1 MVLTLLRETLATIRE
16 DVRTARTKD
25 PAATGKLTVALLYS
39 GVHAVWGY
47 RIAHTLWNRGFRFSA
62 RFLSQLVR
70 FLTGVEIHPAAEIGR
85 RLFIDHG
92 AGVVI
97 GETAE
102 IGDDVL
108 LYHGVTLGGD
118 SMRREKRHT
127 TLESGVTI
135 GANATLI
142 GDITVG
148 ETATVGAGSVAVD
161 DVRTNATVVGVP
173 AEPLD
178 DDDPVRTKRLRTEL
192 EG

>member
-1 MVLTLLRETLATIRE
+1 
-16 DVRTARTKD
+16 
-25 PAATGKLTVALLYS
+25 
-39 GVHAVWGY
+39 
-47 RIAHTLWNRGFRFSA
+47 
-62 RFLSQLVR
+62 
-70 FLTGVEIHPAAEIGR
+70 
-85 RLFIDHG
+85 
-92 AGVVI
+92 
-97 GETAE
+97 
-102 IGDDVL
+102 
-108 LYHGVTLGGD
+108 
-118 SMRREKRHT
+118 MRREKRNP

-178 DDDPVRTKRLRTEL
+178 DDDPGRTKRLRTEL